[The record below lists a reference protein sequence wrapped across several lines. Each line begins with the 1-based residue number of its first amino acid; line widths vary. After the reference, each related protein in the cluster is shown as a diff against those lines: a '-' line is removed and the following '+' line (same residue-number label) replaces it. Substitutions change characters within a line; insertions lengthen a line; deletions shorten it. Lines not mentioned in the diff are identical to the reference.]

1 MKNPPL
7 PIAEFI
13 TAYEG
18 TTRSPAELLTDCRQ
32 RMDAGD
38 NAVWISKVN
47 KPDLNPL
54 RSPKEQPLF
63 GIPFAIKDNIDLA
76 GMPTTAG
83 CPDYA
88 YTPTKSAAVVQR
100 LIEAGAVPLGKTN
113 LDQFAT
119 GLVGVRS
126 PYGIPRNPFHGD
138 YIAGGSSSG
147 SAVAVASGQ
156 VAFALG
162 TDTAGSGRVPAAFN
176 NLVGLKPTRGLLS
189 TAGVVPACKTL
200 DCISIFTHTVQD
212 ARTVFEVTAGFDPQD
227 PWSRK
232 DQTQIQKSDP
242 TRFGVPR
249 QDQLQFFGN
258 REYEQLFSSK
268 ILDLETL
275 GWQKVEI
282 DFEPFLET
290 ARLLYEGPWVS
301 ERTAAIETFLRDHPE
316 SLHPV
321 TRQII
326 EGGRAHKAVDTFHA
340 LYRLQELRR
349 VTENVWENIDLLL
362 TPTAGTHYTLSEVEA
377 DPIQTNSNLGFYTNY
392 MNLLDLCA
400 VAVPAG
406 FTRSGL
412 PFGVTLQ
419 APALHDHYLLD
430 RAEELLT
437 GISPTVAPSD
447 WITFAVCGAHL
458 RGLPLNHQI
467 TDRGG
472 RFVKETHSA
481 PSFQFVALPGP
492 IAKPG
497 MIRLDQ
503 GGASIELELWEMPL
517 REFGSFVQGI
527 PPPLGMGTVPLA
539 DGREVKGFICEALAA
554 TQSTDITAFGSWRR
568 YLSTKA

>member
-1 MKNPPL
+1 MKNSSL
-7 PIAEFI
+7 TIAELSNV
-13 TAYEG
+13 YKES
-18 TTRSPAELLTDCRQ
+18 TRTPGEVCSECRH
-32 RMDAGD
+32 RMDDGD
-38 NAVWISKVN
+38 QAIWISKVD
-47 KPDLNPL
+47 KPNLEPL
-54 RSPKEQPLF
+54 RSPEDQPLF
-63 GIPFAIKDNIDLA
+63 GIPFALKDNIDLA
-76 GMPTTAG
+76 GTPTTAG
-83 CPDYA
+83 CPDFA
-88 YTPTKSAAVVQR
+88 YTPSKSAAVVKR
-100 LIEAGAVPLGKTN
+100 LIEAGAVPMGKTN

-126 PYGIPRNPFHGD
+126 PYGIPRNPFHAD
-138 YIAGGSSSG
+138 YIPGGSSSG
-147 SAVAVASGQ
+147 SAAAVASGQ

-200 DCISIFTHTVQD
+200 DCVSIFTHTVQD
-212 ARTVFEVTAGFDPQD
+212 ARTVFKVAGGFDPLD
-227 PWSRK
+227 PWSRR
-232 DQTQIQKSDP
+232 DRTQLQKSGP
-242 TRFGVPR
+242 VRFGVPR
-249 QDQLQFFGN
+249 PDQLQFFGN
-258 REYEQLFSSK
+258 TEYEHLFTVK
-268 ILDLETL
+268 IQDMENL
-275 GWQKVEI
+275 GWQKIEI

-301 ERTAAIETFLRDHPE
+301 ERTAAIESFLRDHPE

-321 TRQII
+321 TRKII
-326 EGGRAHKAVDTFHA
+326 DGGHAHKAVDAFNA

-349 VTENVWENIDLLL
+349 VTESAWEKIDLLL
-362 TPTAGTHYTLSEVEA
+362 TPTAGTHYTLAEVEA
-377 DPIQTNSNLGFYTNY
+377 DPVQTNSNLGYYTNY

-406 FTRSGL
+406 FTSNGL
-412 PFGVTLQ
+412 PFGLTLQ
-419 APALHDHYLLD
+419 APALHDPYLLD

-437 GISPTVAPSD
+437 GKAPVVDRSD

-472 RFVKETHSA
+472 RFVEEIQSA
-481 PSFQFVALPGP
+481 PCFQFVALPGP
-492 IAKPG
+492 VAKPG
-497 MIRLDQ
+497 MIRLDH

-539 DGREVKGFICEALAA
+539 DGREVKGFICEALASRDA
-554 TQSTDITAFGSWRR
+554 TDITSLGSWRS
-568 YLSTKA
+568 YLAAN